1 MRLGI
6 PREAVVLGLGLFLV
20 VAAAN
25 VLTPLLPLVQRDFGI
40 DYATAGLLVSAFG
53 LARLALDLPA
63 GFLQQQLGAG
73 RLAALGLG
81 LLIVGGVL
89 AAISPR
95 FDAVLVGRVGMG
107 FGSAI
112 VAVVV
117 LSALSDLAPSEAR
130 ARVLAVFTIANNT
143 GIGFFPIVGG
153 VLGAL
158 WGWRSTMVLC
168 AILAAVSGLLLARAL
183 PRAAAA
189 RRASAVTTASPAAP
203 RALNRWSIVAAGALF
218 FGVFVNFINRH
229 GFRNTALPLFAGD
242 QLGLSSVAIAS
253 GITLMAVIGLI
264 VAIPGSVIADRWS
277 RRGVIC
283 AGFLVLAIG
292 DLAFLHATDYAS
304 FLLAAAML
312 GFGDFFSS
320 SQTAALTEA
329 VPPAWR
335 SRILGA
341 YRFTVDLG
349 AAVGPALL
357 ASLLQT
363 SGYVVTIVTMA
374 ALLLL
379 AAGAALL
386 GAVAAALS
394 RNEGWAWYRR
404 IRAGRLG

>member
-1 MRLGI
+1 MRSGI
-6 PREAVVLGLGLFLV
+6 PPEAILLGLGLFLV

-40 DYATAGLLVSAFG
+40 DYASAGLLVSAFG

-63 GFLQQQLGAG
+63 GFLQQRLGSG
-73 RLAALGLG
+73 RLATLGLG
-81 LLIVGGVL
+81 MLIGGSAL
-89 AAISPR
+89 AAVSPR
-95 FDAVLVGRVGMG
+95 FEAVVVGRVGMG

-117 LSALSDLAPSEAR
+117 LSALSDLAPTEAR
-130 ARVLAVFTIANNT
+130 ARVLAVFTLANNT

-153 VLGAL
+153 LLGAL

-168 AILAAVSGLLLARAL
+168 AVLAAVSGALLARVL

-189 RRASAVTTASPAAP
+189 RRSVSTAAVSAPETFI
-203 RALNRWSIVAAGALF
+203 LNRWSVIACGALF
-218 FGVFVNFINRH
+218 FGVFINFINRH

-253 GITLMAVIGLI
+253 GITLMAVIGLL
-264 VAIPGSVIADRWS
+264 VAIPGSIIADRWS

-283 AGFLVLAIG
+283 AGFLVLALG
-292 DLAFLHATDYAS
+292 DLAFLQAKDYPS
-304 FLLAAAML
+304 FLLAAAVL
-312 GFGDFFSS
+312 GLGDFFSA

-329 VPPAWR
+329 VPAAWR

-363 SGYVVTIVTMA
+363 SGYVVTVVTMA

-379 AAGAALL
+379 AAFGALIGAL
-386 GAVAAALS
+386 AAASS
-394 RNEGWAWYRR
+394 RDGGWAWYRR
-404 IRAGRLG
+404 TRAGRLS